1 MLAAL
6 VAICMFVFFQTLD
19 PKIPKWQLDRSLIG
33 ENPGLGFRPMPT
45 DNEES
50 TLIWFQGSNKTSYL
64 WWRDN
69 ILKFLESEYKQC
81 LISLYR
87 QKNADLLYYEQ
98 HLINLRNT
106 IELSSIVNEPDLK
119 DILIIKYDA

>member
-19 PKIPKWQLDRSLIG
+19 PKIPKWKLDRSLIG
-33 ENPGLGFRPMPT
+33 TNPGLGFRPMPT

-69 ILKFLESEYKQC
+69 ILKFLESK
-81 LISLYR
+81 
-87 QKNADLLYYEQ
+87 
-98 HLINLRNT
+98 
-106 IELSSIVNEPDLK
+106 
-119 DILIIKYDA
+119 